1 MRFRRS
7 AKDGD
12 GGAFLD
18 GTSSD
23 LADFGETGSN
33 GFASAWRA
41 QADTREHDAPLDG
54 FGPPDDDKRAN
65 RARDLDRRSRKGLV
79 FLGVLVLAGAGA
91 AIAVQQRVLSDPTGL
106 TPETPE
112 RSNVIASIDDPRAYA
127 EGPADVSVTPVTP
140 VDSAFIKPADAD
152 PAPATSLTQVAGGS
166 SFGPLFWGGRSHVAV
181 AGPDLDLDTTCV
193 VVSLVAEDLRVVD
206 LAAYGACG
214 DRYAATGDRA
224 ACIGPNI
231 ALLEVWPY
239 DPDAV
244 VPQPEVTSVRVR
256 IEAIDPQ
263 NLSGES
269 FRAVAPL
276 DDAVLENAVFLAGR
290 PGDAATVEVGSVDAS
305 CTLADRAEVPV
316 QLL

>member
-23 LADFGETGSN
+23 LADFGETGSD
-33 GFASAWRA
+33 GFASAWIA
-41 QADTREHDAPLDG
+41 QADALDHDAPLDG
-54 FGPPDDDKRAN
+54 FGPPDGDKRAN

-79 FLGVLVLAGAGA
+79 FLAVLVLAGAGA
-91 AIAVQQRVLSDPTGL
+91 AIAVRQGVLSDPTGL
-106 TPETPE
+106 SPEAPE
-112 RSNVIASIDDPRAYA
+112 RGNVIASIDDPRVYA
-127 EGPADVSVTPVTP
+127 SGPADVTVAPVTS
-140 VDSAFIKPADAD
+140 VDSAFIKPPDAD
-152 PAPATSLTQVAGGS
+152 PSPATSLTQVADGS
-166 SFGPLFWGGRSHVAV
+166 RFGPLFWGGRSHVAV
-181 AGPDLDLDTTCV
+181 AGPDLDLDSTCV

-206 LAAYGACG
+206 LAAHGACG

-244 VPQPEVTSVRVR
+244 VTQPVVTSVRVR

-263 NLSGES
+263 SRSWES
-269 FRAVAPL
+269 FRAAAPL
-276 DDAVLENAVFLAGR
+276 DDALLENAELLSGR
-290 PGDAATVEVGSVDAS
+290 PGDAANVEVGAVEAT
-305 CTLADRAEVPV
+305 CTLVDRAEVPV